1 MTLLFH
7 IRFVMK
13 NLQKL
18 DLSFISFLGP
28 NALCQL
34 VAKLPNI
41 KSINFQM
48 TPVTDQVSFIS
59 CARINNFAPFRLI
72 RSLLNLQIFFK
83 HRKSL

>member
-1 MTLLFH
+1 MTLLFL
-7 IRFVMK
+7 IRVAMK

-48 TPVTDQVSFIS
+48 TPVTDQVSSIS
-59 CARINNFAPFRLI
+59 CVKINNFAPLF
-72 RSLLNLQIFFK
+72 LLNIYDFL
-83 HRKSL
+83 

>member
-48 TPVTDQVSFIS
+48 TPVTDQVYPSFHTK
-59 CARINNFAPFRLI
+59 N
-72 RSLLNLQIFFK
+72 Q
-83 HRKSL
+83 